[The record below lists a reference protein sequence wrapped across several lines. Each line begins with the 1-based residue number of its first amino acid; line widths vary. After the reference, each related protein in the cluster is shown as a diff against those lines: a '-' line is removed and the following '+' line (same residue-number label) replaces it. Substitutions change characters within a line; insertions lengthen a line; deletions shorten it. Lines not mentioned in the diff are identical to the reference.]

1 MDSLKAQGMEIIEP
15 DKAKFFDAVQPVY
28 KEFEEQVGKEA
39 IQKLIDAQK

>member
-1 MDSLKAQGMEIIEP
+1 
-15 DKAKFFDAVQPVY
+15 VQPVY